1 MKKILPYIFGV
12 LLLAYLVGAFVV
24 DKSVDSRRVCSGMK
38 ILVQSDDTV
47 GFVTHKFISS
57 ELVKMNIAPKG
68 KAVNQINTQ
77 EIEDAFLAKDY
88 VESAQCYVQ
97 SDNSLLLEITP
108 LKPVLRVFE
117 GGKSY
122 YVNRSGKRIASNA
135 QFFKELPVVSGN
147 FSESYPPTRLLPLT
161 DYIESKQELKN
172 LVSMI
177 EVADSN
183 NIFIIPTIAHHVV
196 NMGCVEG
203 YESKFAKL
211 MRMYREVLPVKGY
224 NFYDTI
230 TLKWDHMIV
239 ATKRTGGSRLK
250 IEQATDEEDEA
261 APDVDTM
268 TGSKNMIDTTK
279 NN

>member
-1 MKKILPYIFGV
+1 MKKILPYIFG
-12 LLLAYLVGAFVV
+12 LLLLSYLVGAFVV
-24 DKSVDSRRVCSGMK
+24 DKSLDNRRVCTGMK
-38 ILVQSDDTV
+38 ILVLSDDTV

-57 ELVKMNIAPKG
+57 ELAKMKVAPKG
-68 KAVNQINTQ
+68 KAINQINTQ

-88 VESAQCYVQ
+88 VESVQCYVQ
-97 SDNSLLLEITP
+97 SDNSLLLEVVP
-108 LKPVLRVFE
+108 LKPALRVFE

-122 YVNRSGKRIASNA
+122 YINRSGKRIASNA

-147 FSESYPPTRLLPLT
+147 FSEKYPPTRLLPMT
-161 DYIESKQELKN
+161 DYIESKPEIKN

-177 EVADSN
+177 EVVDSN
-183 NIFIIPTIAHHVV
+183 NIYIIPTIAHHVV

-230 TLKWDHMIV
+230 TVKWDHMIV

-250 IEQATDEEDEA
+250 IEEATDEEDDA

-268 TGSKNMIDTTK
+268 TGSKNMNDTTK
-279 NN
+279 TN